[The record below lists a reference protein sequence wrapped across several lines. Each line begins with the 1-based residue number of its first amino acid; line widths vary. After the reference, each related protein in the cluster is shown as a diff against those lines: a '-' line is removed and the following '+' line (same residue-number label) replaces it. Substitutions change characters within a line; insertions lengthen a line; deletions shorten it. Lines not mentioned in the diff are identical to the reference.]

1 MLYYNYMANDEKK
14 EAKPLDAETDVLL
27 KTRTILLS
35 GEINKD
41 TADSTIKKLLLLE
54 ADNSNE
60 PIWLYIN
67 SPGGEVDSGFAIY
80 DMIRF
85 VKPEVKILGIGL
97 IASAA
102 ALIFVSV
109 PFERRF
115 ALPHSS
121 YLIHQPLA
129 SMKGVASD
137 VEIYADKL
145 NRIKKEIN
153 KVIADATGKTED
165 EVALHTDRDYW
176 LTADEAI
183 KYGLVSKILDRRP

>member
-1 MLYYNYMANDEKK
+1 MLYYKYMANDEKK

>member
-1 MLYYNYMANDEKK
+1 MLYYSYMANDEKK

-54 ADNSNE
+54 ADNSTE

>member
-1 MLYYNYMANDEKK
+1 MANDEKK

>member
-1 MLYYNYMANDEKK
+1 MANDENK
-14 EAKPLDAETDVLL
+14 ENKTLDAESEVLL

-54 ADNSNE
+54 ADDSE
-60 PIWLYIN
+60 KPIWLYIN

-85 VKPEVKILGIGL
+85 VKPVVNILGIGL
-97 IASAA
+97 VASAA

-109 PFERRF
+109 PKERRF
-115 ALPHSS
+115 ALSHSS

-137 VEIYADKL
+137 VEIYAEKL
-145 NRIKKEIN
+145 NKIKKEIN
-153 KVIADATGKTED
+153 KVIAEATGKTED

-183 KYGLVSKILDRRP
+183 KYGLVSKVLEKRP